1 MKRLYVVEFASA
13 LRWGTGYQENNFET
27 FRFKWKQK
35 AIKTS
40 ENVWE
45 SGFGIFRSRGRE
57 ECRLDRAWSSSLGAL
72 QLILQLRNLAI
83 YTNTF
88 AIYTNTFAIFKYA
101 PSAVWQIQL
110 SKSSLAK
117 KGGIHISVVSC
128 TVLGIDTRNLF
139 SSRNKPLHFGQTR
152 HGQLYIWQFRQM
164 EFAIWS
170 NRGEK
175 EWRSADR
182 DPPLLGRPSPITPRL
197 YISHSTFHKSENV
210 EFTFCPYFSS

>member
-1 MKRLYVVEFASA
+1 MS
-13 LRWGTGYQENNFET
+13 
-27 FRFKWKQK
+27 
-35 AIKTS
+35 
-40 ENVWE
+40 
-45 SGFGIFRSRGRE
+45 
-57 ECRLDRAWSSSLGAL
+57 
-72 QLILQLRNLAI
+72 
-83 YTNTF
+83 
-88 AIYTNTFAIFKYA
+88 KYA

-152 HGQLYIWQFRQM
+152 LGQLYIWQFRQM

-210 EFTFCPYFSS
+210 EFAFCPYFSSQKRQILTINQCIVMINQCLFFETTNKGFLIKEA